1 MLNQLNHLNSLRF
14 YFVILEF
21 LILAIFVNKYIIL
34 NHLTLVYGLYLLQSE
49 MNQVYNLISYR
60 TNIFIQD
67 TSDATYAKIWT
78 CN

>member
-1 MLNQLNHLNSLRF
+1 MLNHLNSLRF

-49 MNQVYNLISYR
+49 MNQVYNLTSYR

-67 TSDATYAKIWT
+67 TSDVTYAKIWT

>member
-1 MLNQLNHLNSLRF
+1 M
-14 YFVILEF
+14 ILEF

-49 MNQVYNLISYR
+49 MTQVYNPISYR

-67 TSDATYAKIWT
+67 TSDVTYAKIWT

>member
-1 MLNQLNHLNSLRF
+1 
-14 YFVILEF
+14 
-21 LILAIFVNKYIIL
+21 
-34 NHLTLVYGLYLLQSE
+34 

-67 TSDATYAKIWT
+67 TSDMTYTKIWT

>member
-1 MLNQLNHLNSLRF
+1 MLNHLHSLRF

-49 MNQVYNLISYR
+49 MNQVYNPISYR

-67 TSDATYAKIWT
+67 TSDVTYAKIWA